1 MGLDQYQG
9 IHVQQLG
16 ERHFMKN
23 YPAIIFC
30 VLFSATAAFA
40 KFPSPELQE
49 VYPAGG
55 QAGTE
60 VEVTVSGIDLNGI
73 EGLKFSNPGIKAER
87 IYHPKSK
94 NWTEPRPKG
103 MSFKVTIP
111 KNIKP
116 DSYDVRVLGYY
127 GLSSPRIF
135 QVSAASDPAEVN
147 SESAEKN
154 NTVASAR
161 ALSMESVANG
171 KISSRSAD
179 YYKLALKKGQ
189 RVLIHCWAIR
199 LGSKLDAKLTLF
211 NPEGNE
217 IFNNNDYVGRD
228 PMLDFTA
235 PADGEYFVSVADQT
249 WLGAQGYVYRM
260 KVSGKPYI
268 ESVYPAVVQKGKTS
282 QHTVYGRN
290 LPGGKK
296 TGEVINGGSIDAL
309 NVSITAPAKSDEL
322 LLDGKRPLLGFY
334 DGHNYQVKDS
344 NIFRLALSDHPSL
357 VEKEQEADIPVTIP
371 IEISGRFDQ
380 EEDIDQYK
388 FAAKKGD
395 RLWLEI
401 FSDRQFVKSD
411 PFVVIEQLT
420 KDKEGKVVAKEVKS
434 LDDFRR
440 VKTQG
445 MYDIHSY
452 DDGIELDIDADGE
465 YRIVVG
471 DNSSKH
477 GALHSYRIRL
487 TASKP
492 DFQLLT
498 FVEQFHFYGD
508 RRTTVYPGAL
518 QLRPEGV
525 LPIRV
530 RAYRK
535 GGREFPI
542 HLRVEGLP
550 AGVKALPANVF
561 PGEEEAY
568 IVLTADKAIK
578 SWTGNIRVFGAIND
592 GKTKIEHESSGATL
606 NWSGTE
612 ITYGYS
618 QRLSAR
624 RTHNIPLALLGEE
637 LPCPITLAQKEVDKV
652 WEIKKNGNIKIPL
665 VSTRTDKLKGA
676 VTVME
681 FGAAHKLTFPF
692 RIFLNGG
699 KPLDLSVSYKPNTT
713 TNLDLPGEGAFI
725 MRGWAD
731 INYSTYRKGLEPAK
745 ALKTKVDSKVK
756 ELTLAQ
762 TNADGEVKKSQKA
775 IATHSAASVAAA
787 KAAAAKETAAKA
799 ALAKAT
805 AAKSAASKAAATKV
819 AAAKAALAKLTAA
832 NVAAAKEAKAKQD
845 SANAAAAK
853 VVAAKEAVAKL
864 EVEKQAVAKETL
876 AKETAASTAA
886 AKEAAAKQ
894 AMAKEAAAKEKAAKD
909 ALAKLN
915 ASHAAAAKGALAK
928 ETAAKAA
935 LVKETAAKAA
945 LAKSSAAKL
954 ESLRQASKTAGEVL
968 ATAKSDLVEIKGVEK
983 EIHTEFAQIEK
994 LSKETKFR
1002 AGFFS
1007 LPVRYKVV
1015 VEEKEKK

>member
-1 MGLDQYQG
+1 
-9 IHVQQLG
+9 
-16 ERHFMKN
+16 MKN
-23 YPAIIFC
+23 YLAIIFC
-30 VLFSATAAFA
+30 AAFSVTAAFA

-49 VYPAGG
+49 IYPAGG

-73 EGLKFSNPGIKAER
+73 EGLKFSNPDIKAVR
-87 IYHPKSK
+87 VFHPKTK
-94 NWTEPRPKG
+94 NWTEPRAKG

-111 KNIKP
+111 KNVKP
-116 DSYDVRVLGYY
+116 DSYDVRVMGYY

-135 QVSAASDPAEVN
+135 QVSATADPVEVN

-161 ALSMESVANG
+161 ALSLESVANG
-171 KISSRSAD
+171 KISSRVAD

-217 IFNNNDYVGRD
+217 IYNNNDYVGRD

-249 WLGAQGYVYRM
+249 WLGATGYVYRM

-268 ESVYPAVVQKGKTS
+268 ETIYPAVVQKGKTS
-282 QHTVYGRN
+282 QHAVYGRN

-296 TGEVINGGSIDAL
+296 TGEVVNGGSIEVL
-309 NVSITAPAKSDEL
+309 NVSIKAPAKSDGL

-334 DGHNYQVKDS
+334 DGLNYQIKDS
-344 NIFRLALSDHPSL
+344 NIFRLALSDHPGL
-357 VEKEQEADIPVTIP
+357 VEKEQEGDIPVTVP
-371 IEISGRFDQ
+371 VEISGRFDQ
-380 EEDIDQYK
+380 QEDIDQYK
-388 FAAKKGD
+388 FTAKKGD

-411 PFVVIEQLT
+411 PFMVIEQLT
-420 KDKEGKVVAKEVKS
+420 KDKEGKIVAKEIRS
-434 LDDFRR
+434 LDDFIR

-452 DDGIELDIDADGE
+452 DDGIELDIPADGD

-471 DNSSKH
+471 DNSSKQ
-477 GALHSYRIRL
+477 GVLHPYRIRL

-492 DFQLLT
+492 EFQLLT

-508 RRTTVYPGAL
+508 RRTTVFPGAL
-518 QLRPEGV
+518 QLRPAGL

-542 HLRVEGLP
+542 SLRVEGLP
-550 AGVKALPANVF
+550 AGVKALPANIF

-568 IVLTADKAIK
+568 IVLTADKGIK
-578 SWTGNIRVFGAIND
+578 SWTGNIRIFGSIDD
-592 GKTKIEHESSGATL
+592 GKTKIEHESVGATL

-624 RTHNIPLALLGEE
+624 RTHNIPLSLLGEE
-637 LPCPITLAQKEVDKV
+637 LPVPITLAQKEPNKV
-652 WEIKKNGNIKIPL
+652 WEFKKNGNVKITL
-665 VSTRTDKLKGA
+665 VTTRTDKLKGA

-681 FGAAHKLTFPF
+681 FGAGHKLAFPF
-692 RIFLNGG
+692 RIFLNAG
-699 KPLDLSVSYKPNTT
+699 KPLDLSVSYKPSS

-731 INYSTYRKGLEPAK
+731 MNYTTYRKGLEPAK
-745 ALKTKVDSKVK
+745 VLKTKIDAKVK
-756 ELTLAQ
+756 ELLAVQ
-762 TNADGEVKKSQKA
+762 TKADAEVKKSQKA
-775 IATHSAASVAAA
+775 IATQNAANIAATKAITAKEKAAKTALTKQTAAKVAAA
-787 KAAAAKETAAKA
+787 KAAATKVAASKAALTKLTTASAAAAKEAKVKQDAANAAAAKVVVAKAAVAKQKVEQQAVAKQNLAKETAASAAAAKQAAAKQALAKAAVAKEAAAKGVLAKLTAANVVAAKQAADKETAAKA
-799 ALAKAT
+799 ALAK
-805 AAKSAASKAAATKV
+805 
-819 AAAKAALAKLTAA
+819 
-832 NVAAAKEAKAKQD
+832 
-845 SANAAAAK
+845 
-853 VVAAKEAVAKL
+853 
-864 EVEKQAVAKETL
+864 
-876 AKETAASTAA
+876 
-886 AKEAAAKQ
+886 
-894 AMAKEAAAKEKAAKD
+894 
-909 ALAKLN
+909 
-915 ASHAAAAKGALAK
+915 
-928 ETAAKAA
+928 ETAAK
-935 LVKETAAKAA
+935 VA
-945 LAKSSAAKL
+945 LAKTSAAKMENL
-954 ESLRQASKTAGEVL
+954 KQVMKTADGVL
-968 ATAKSDLVEIKGVEK
+968 KTAKTDLVDIKVIEK
-983 EIHTEFAQIEK
+983 EIHTEFASIEK
-994 LSKETKFR
+994 LTKEIKFR

-1015 VEEKEKK
+1015 PEEKKKK